1 MLKDKKIVV
10 IGMGEMG
17 EILINSILINGLVSR
32 ENLVGSDKS
41 KQKRDLIKEQY
52 QINTFSSNPT
62 AVTHK
67 DIIIL
72 AIEPKVIRSVIEEI
86 KDKLFPEQLIVS
98 VVAGVSTKMIE
109 EQIGKQIS
117 VVRAVPTPNAKIGES
132 ITILCQGRFA
142 NEEGKEIA
150 KIIFNGLGLVE
161 TLRREDLMNSV
172 SALSVIPAYTYTM
185 IEALTDGGV
194 LTGLPRDLTKKIV
207 SQNILGACKMVFQ
220 TKKHPA
226 ELKDILTTPGGLTI
240 EGLRIIEKGNIRST
254 FIESIIS
261 VERKCKHLIQ

>member
-1 MLKDKKIVV
+1 MFKDKKIVV
-10 IGMGEMG
+10 IGMGKMG
-17 EILINSILINGLVSR
+17 EILINNILINGLVSR
-32 ENLVGSDKS
+32 EDLVGSDKS

-52 QINTFSSNPT
+52 QINTFSSNPA
-62 AVTHK
+62 AVTRK

-72 AIEPKVIRSVIEEI
+72 AIEPNVIRSVIEEI
-86 KDKLFPEQLIVS
+86 KDGLSPKQIIIS

-109 EQIGKQIS
+109 EQVGKQIA

-132 ITILCQGRFA
+132 ITILCQGRFV
-142 NEEGKEIA
+142 NEEGEEIA
-150 KIIFNGLGLVE
+150 KIIFKGLGLVE
-161 TLRREDLMNSV
+161 ILRREDLMNSI

-207 SQNILGACKMVFQ
+207 TQNILGACKMVFQ

-226 ELKDILTTPGGLTI
+226 ELRDILTTPGGLTI
-240 EGLRIIEKGNIRST
+240 EGLRMIEKGNIRST
-254 FIESIIS
+254 FIESIIT
-261 VERKCKHLIQ
+261 VEGKCKQLIQ